1 VPAESARRDDD
12 DRLGRWAERV
22 LSRVSALVK
31 TPGGPRERAQRYV
44 RLCEEEIDP
53 VLRIMSGDPRRQKA
67 AERLGT
73 LRDKLDALFLTE
85 HRTSESRQR
94 ALQDVFWAAVELQNT
109 LRPAAERERPVRTR
123 LRDLAWRMQMDDR
136 GRMIFDVGAG
146 LRVPVA
152 SDVWQ
157 LFTPEVIAD
166 VIRQQPTYPEAMR
179 PLNVRQM
186 PGALLRIARASR
198 LLVVGDL
205 HGRYDNLE
213 LVLADK
219 ENWRALR
226 RGTTH
231 LVFLGDAIHPPS
243 AREDQESANADALR
257 VLLLILT
264 LRAECPGNVH
274 YLLGNHENA
283 HAGGHGAEK
292 GNVDVGQGF
301 ADFIRR
307 HVGEAVIEA
316 YETFLRDAPIAA
328 LFDAKNGRILLT
340 HACPSPRVLNT
351 DGLVN
356 LTVRGRNSKA
366 LTDILWNRDLKVR
379 ALRACLKNL
388 DVNLAICGHMK
399 PEEASQGKYGYQC
412 LLEPVFGRVRNLLL
426 IVNSQHNTFGYLDID
441 LTRDLPKRVEDLKAP
456 DGKSAYRALRR
467 IGIRRVPPEP

>member
-1 VPAESARRDDD
+1 VCALDASAVEDRR
-12 DRLGRWAERV
+12 LSRWADRI
-22 LSRVSALVK
+22 LSQVNALAKSPEEHSALA
-31 TPGGPRERAQRYV
+31 RRYV
-44 RLCEEEIDP
+44 RFCEEELDP
-53 VLRIMSGDPRRQKA
+53 VLRILSGDPRQEKA
-67 AERLGT
+67 AECLKI
-73 LRDKLDALFLTE
+73 LRDKLDGLFLVE
-85 HRTSESRQR
+85 HRTSESRQG
-94 ALQDVFWAAVELQNT
+94 ALQEVFWAAVELQNA
-109 LRPAAERERPVRTR
+109 LRPAAQPPARAR
-123 LRDLAWRMQMDDR
+123 LRDLAWRMEMDER
-136 GRMIFDVGAG
+136 GRAIFNVGG
-146 LRVPVA
+146 GFRLPLS

-157 LFTPEVIAD
+157 LFTPDVIAQ

-186 PGALLRIARASR
+186 PGALIRIARASR

-226 RGTTH
+226 EGSTH

-283 HAGGHGAEK
+283 HVGGHGAEK
-292 GNVDVGQGF
+292 GNVDVGRGF

-307 HVGEAVIEA
+307 NVGDVVLEA
-316 YETFLRDAPIAA
+316 YETFLHDAPIAA
-328 LFDAKNGRILLT
+328 LFDARNGRILLT

-356 LTVRGRNSKA
+356 LTVRGRNSRA

-388 DVNLAICGHMK
+388 DVNLAVCGHMK
-399 PEEASQGKYGYQC
+399 PEVASQGKYGYRC
-412 LLEPVFGRVRNLLL
+412 ILEPVFGRVRNLLL

-441 LTRDLPKRVEDLKAP
+441 LTRDLPDSIEDLKAP

-467 IGIRRVPPEP
+467 TGVRPSSAD